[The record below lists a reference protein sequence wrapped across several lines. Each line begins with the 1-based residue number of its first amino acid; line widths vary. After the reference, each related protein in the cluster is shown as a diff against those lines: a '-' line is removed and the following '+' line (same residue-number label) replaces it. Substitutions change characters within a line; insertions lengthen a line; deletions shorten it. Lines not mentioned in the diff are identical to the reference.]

1 MSRTVFLIAGPSG
14 SGKTSLTQ
22 ALLSRVDGL
31 SKAVTVTT
39 RQQREGEVNGVHYFF
54 VDREQFIAMNTA
66 DDLLE
71 TDYAYNEWYAVPRS
85 ALESQGDIA
94 IIVTTPGT
102 LSLKRAIPDVKTL
115 FVLPP
120 CALTAAQRV
129 EARACANEIER
140 LANYEAEIAAAQYF
154 DHVFVNMDFEQ
165 TLLKMQDYVLSCRQ
179 ENHRRYSM
187 CSPAR

>member
-22 ALLSRVDGL
+22 ALLARVDGL

-54 VDREQFIAMNTA
+54 VDRELFMAMDVA
-66 DDLLE
+66 GDFLE
-71 TDYAYNEWYAVPRS
+71 IDYTYNEWYAVPRS
-85 ALESQGDIA
+85 ALDSEGDIA
-94 IIVTTPGT
+94 IIVTVPGT
-102 LSLKRAIPDVKTL
+102 LTLKRSLPDVKTL

-120 CALTAAQRV
+120 CARTAARRV
-129 EARACANEIER
+129 EARACPNAIER
-140 LANYEAEIAAAQYF
+140 IANYEAEIAAAQYF
-154 DHVFVNMDFEQ
+154 DHVFLNMDFEQ
-165 TLLKMQDYVLSCRQ
+165 TLQQMQDYVLSCRQ

-187 CSPAR
+187 CSRTR